1 MAKPKKTDDEDWADR
16 EDAFEDWTKNGND
29 IQPDR

>member
-1 MAKPKKTDDEDWADR
+1 MSRRKTDDEDWADR
-16 EDAFEDWTKNGND
+16 EDTFEDWTKNGND